1 MENSPLETERRE
13 GMVNSSFGRLI
24 GALVAPGKTFRSIAE
39 RPTWLVAFLV
49 LMFVP
54 LVPGIVAK
62 PKIDWEEV
70 ARAQIERSGVEI
82 PREQMEQQV
91 EMTKKIGPFFIYF
104 APLFM
109 TFGVFLFTLVFWGA
123 FTLAG
128 GEAGFKRTLA
138 VTCHG
143 LMPLVVASL
152 LSVPVILGMDTIPPE
167 VLEQGSYLKSS
178 LATFAPDDANIA
190 LMSFLSKIDA
200 FTIWSLVLFAIGF
213 THSAKVKQK
222 TAAITVGLLWL
233 LWVGITVGL
242 ASLPM
247 LFKR

>member
-1 MENSPLETERRE
+1 MES
-13 GMVNSSFGRLI
+13 SSFGRLI
-24 GALVAPGKTFRSIAE
+24 GVLVAPGKTFRSIAE

-49 LMFVP
+49 LVFLP

-62 PKIDWEEV
+62 PKIDWEQV
-70 ARAQIERSGVEI
+70 ARNQIERSGMEV

-104 APLFM
+104 APVFIM
-109 TFGVFLFTLVFWGA
+109 IGIFLFSLVFWGA

-128 GEAGFKRTLA
+128 GEAGFKRSLA
-138 VTCHG
+138 VVCHG
-143 LMPLVVASL
+143 MMPMVVSAL

-178 LATFAPDDANIA
+178 LAAFAPEDANVA
-190 LMSFLSKIDA
+190 QVTLLSKIDVL
-200 FTIWSLVLFAIGF
+200 TIWSLVLFAIGF
-213 THSAKVKQK
+213 THAAKVKQR

-233 LWVGITVGL
+233 LWVAVTVGL

-247 LFKR
+247 LFRGKG